1 MLSPETDTLQAL
13 KSRPH
18 VQKWLG
24 SDERTVHSLTS
35 PECTGG
41 PQFENPG
48 QSSRSF
54 TFNINCWWWHYWT
67 FWNAG
72 AFFLPPGL
80 GVLFPVPGVCF
91 PGGWGTLL
99 STPHTQ
105 SLLWPCSPSRGCVPC
120 AHCPKPRVWQPAM
133 HAEGVGSGGVAR
145 QHRCDSALVQAQP
158 ASWGVGWLTLRA
170 CTSCLP
176 SLDQP
181 VAQSHPVC

>member
-1 MLSPETDTLQAL
+1 MGGGWPQGWEMLSPETDTLQAL

-54 TFNINCWWWHYWT
+54 TFNINCWWYHYWT

-72 AFFLPPGL
+72 AFFSPPGL
-80 GVLFPVPGVCF
+80 GGAISCAWSLFP
-91 PGGWGTLL
+91 WGLGDPPLCTADPVSAMALL
-99 STPHTQ
+99 TKQ
-105 SLLWPCSPSRGCVPC
+105 GL
-120 AHCPKPRVWQPAM
+120 
-133 HAEGVGSGGVAR
+133 
-145 QHRCDSALVQAQP
+145 SALCPLPQAQGL
-158 ASWGVGWLTLRA
+158 AA
-170 CTSCLP
+170 C
-176 SLDQP
+176 D
-181 VAQSHPVC
+181 AR